1 MRLKARLVR
10 YINGEITLKIPYNVG
25 LELGKDY
32 EIDLRPYKSKRSL
45 EQNNLLW
52 GIIQTISDKT
62 GNDPMDIYIDALKK
76 AGAKFEILAILP
88 KAEDMLRK
96 QFRAVKPIGTITTDD
111 GIEML
116 QFMCFYGSSTFNS
129 KEMTVLIDKVLQIAD
144 EMGIYAYG

>member
-10 YINGEITLKIPYNVG
+10 YINGELTFKIPYNVG

-52 GIIQTISDKT
+52 GIIQIISDKT

-96 QFRAVKPIGTITTDD
+96 QFRAIKPIGTITTDD